1 MIDKNR
7 PLKRRFVG
15 LALLVWLCGLMACQ
29 SRTPAPDDAFMEK
42 WRMLAQESA
51 GRSPAAGKADSG
63 ALPDAVAP
71 PPALAPLPEGGSDSL
86 PTEPLAEAVQ
96 PARAL
101 PTMPVT
107 LKMYEVDLKVLL
119 RTLARAANQ
128 NMLIN
133 ESVKGL
139 ATLSIQETPWDRV
152 FTGLLGS
159 QGLTYRWEGD
169 IIRIVSIEDLKRD
182 RELIEENQKI
192 LTTQKEYAL
201 KLKRLENRGELNQAM
216 ETRVIPVRFTDPK
229 TLRDNLEKFLKA
241 EYGTETGTETGAE
254 TGSKTEAAV
263 ATGRGAIFVDPHTN
277 SLMIQARQR
286 DLDRLLP
293 LIAVLDR
300 PTLQVRIEA
309 HLVETSSETARELG
323 IQWGGLYKH
332 TTGDGVNHYVL
343 PGAGAVASTTTTAID
358 PSSGLVTNFPIGSL
372 TDSGTHGFNLGYIA
386 ENLGGTI
393 LNVQLSALQEDGKL
407 DILSSPSIT
416 TLDNRKAVI
425 ESGSEVP
432 YQTVENGEVKIEF
445 KDAVLKLEVTPHI
458 IDGKTIKLEI
468 STENN
473 EIDQANSVG
482 GQPVITKKK
491 AQTTVVLFDGQTTVI
506 GGLSKNKGQRSEA
519 GVPFLKDLP
528 GLGYLFKSQ
537 GRSRQG
543 EELLIFIT
551 PHILAPVGDRPAAG

>member
-1 MIDKNR
+1 MIEKNR
-7 PLKRRFVG
+7 RLKRRCVG

-29 SRTPAPDDAFMEK
+29 SRTPQPDDAFMEK

-51 GRSPAAGKADSG
+51 GRSPTAGKADSG
-63 ALPDAVAP
+63 ELPGAVAA
-71 PPALAPLPEGGSDSL
+71 PPAPAPAAEGVADSL
-86 PTEPLAEAVQ
+86 PSEPPAEAAQ
-96 PARAL
+96 PARTL
-101 PTMPVT
+101 PTIPVT
-107 LKMYEVDLKVLL
+107 LKMHEVDLKVLL

-159 QGLTYRWEGD
+159 QGLTYRWEGN

-201 KLKRLENRGELNQAM
+201 KLKRLENSDELNQAM
-216 ETRVIPVRFTDPK
+216 ETRVIPVRFADPK

-241 EYGTETGTETGAE
+241 EDGTEPVAATGPDAGR
-254 TGSKTEAAV
+254 KTEAAV
-263 ATGRGAIFVDPHTN
+263 GTGRGAIFVDPHTN
-277 SLMIQARQR
+277 SLMIQARRR

-323 IQWGGLYKH
+323 IQWGGIYKH

-343 PGAGAVASTTTTAID
+343 PGAAAVTSATTTAID
-358 PSSGLVTNFPIGSL
+358 PSSGLVSNFPIGSL

-445 KDAVLKLEVTPHI
+445 KDAVLKLEVTPHV

-506 GGLSKNKGQRSEA
+506 GGLSKNKGQNSEA
-519 GVPFLKDLP
+519 GVPFFKDIP

-551 PHILAPVGDRPAAG
+551 PHILAPVGDRPVAG